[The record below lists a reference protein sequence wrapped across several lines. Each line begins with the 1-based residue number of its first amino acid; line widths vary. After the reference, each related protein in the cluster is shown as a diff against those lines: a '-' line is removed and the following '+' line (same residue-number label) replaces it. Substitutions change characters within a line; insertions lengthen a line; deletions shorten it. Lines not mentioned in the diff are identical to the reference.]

1 MIVIVIMLAVIIV
14 ALLFI
19 LAVQQKSFQDHITDL
34 TNQHH
39 THVVNLSE
47 LWSGERSELLDR
59 IQAPTFGEYK
69 NAEIKM
75 VKAQKDEEPKPSF
88 ILE

>member
-1 MIVIVIMLAVIIV
+1 MIYLNIVFAVIILV
-14 ALLFI
+14 LLAI
-19 LAVQQKSFQDHITDL
+19 LTKIEESYQKHVGNLIDLHHEHIENL
-34 TNQHH
+34 T
-39 THVVNLSE
+39 LSYKI
-47 LWSGERSELLDR
+47 ERSELLDR